1 MNDCGNDDDDN
12 DDDIDNEIPAEGN
25 FKHVL
30 SIYKVQSELL
40 YEKKANKKM

>member
-12 DDDIDNEIPAEGN
+12 DDDIDNEISVERN
-25 FKHVL
+25 FKHL
-30 SIYKVQSELL
+30 LNICKVQPELL